1 MGPTGLHILQGLSQ
15 MTFAYYFYIIRP
27 ILYNLYSTTQYYLPW
42 FWVFLAVLHGLWDF
56 SSQSGIEAGP
66 GSENAESLSLDYQG
80 IPISTIF

>member
-1 MGPTGLHILQGLSQ
+1 